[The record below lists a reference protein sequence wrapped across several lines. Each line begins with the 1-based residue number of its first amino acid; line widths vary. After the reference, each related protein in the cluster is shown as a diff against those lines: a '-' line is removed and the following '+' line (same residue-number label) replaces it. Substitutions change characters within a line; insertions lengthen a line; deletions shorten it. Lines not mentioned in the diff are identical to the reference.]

1 MAQMTGG
8 IQLPR
13 DKDPKP
19 QQSLK
24 VTDKRIFTAEGELKE
39 DFAAGAAETPAP
51 EQKAPPETR
60 EDTPGNGDSAAGE
73 SNRRGVR
80 EPGENPGTPFTLFL
94 ESLIVNAYMSM
105 GMLRNP
111 YAPEMPVDLQAARQ
125 MIDLIVMLEE
135 KTKGNLS
142 AEESEFLRAH
152 LGELKLKY
160 LQRTKAL

>member
-24 VTDKRIFTAEGELKE
+24 VTDKRIFTPEGELKE
-39 DFAAGAAETPAP
+39 DFAASATETAAPKQKAEEPPEETPSP
-51 EQKAPPETR
+51 E
-60 EDTPGNGDSAAGE
+60 DSAAGE
-73 SNRRGVR
+73 PNRRNVR

-135 KTKGNLS
+135 KTSGNLS

>member
-1 MAQMTGG
+1 MTGG
-8 IQLPR
+8 TPVLPR
-13 DKDPKP
+13 EKEPKP

-24 VTDKRIFTAEGELKE
+24 VTDKRIFTPEGELKE
-39 DFAAGAAETPAP
+39 DFTAAPAETPAP
-51 EQKAPPETR
+51 DTAPKAEEPRDPSRGTA
-60 EDTPGNGDSAAGE
+60 DSSPGE
-73 SNRRGVR
+73 PNRRNVR
-80 EPGENPGTPFTLFL
+80 EPGENPGTSFTLFL